1 LLGMVQDQQGRD
13 GWPLLERG
21 YNMNPA
27 DSMVNYAMALHWRL
41 AGDTTK
47 ALAALARAEALD
59 PQNPAIA
66 AESGLVYRMEG
77 RLDSAALWLN
87 VATALA
93 PNTQSF
99 RKLLAT
105 CYADTRYNLE
115 GGGLDVIRR
124 IADKSPNDADIRAS
138 LGWALFS
145 TGDFDTARVELER
158 ALILD
163 PTNARAR
170 YYFAILQE
178 YRGDTAG
185 ATTSSLYVSRDAAD
199 NGFKDLAAG
208 ALTRLG
214 YNVDPDKAQ
223 R

>member
-1 LLGMVQDQQGRD
+1 LGMVQDQQGRD

-21 YNMNPA
+21 YSMNPA

-66 AESGLVYRMEG
+66 AEIWLAHRMEG
-77 RLDSAALWLN
+77 RLDNAALWLN
-87 VATALA
+87 IATTLA
-93 PNTQSF
+93 PNNQSF
-99 RKLLAT
+99 RTLLAT
-105 CYADTRYNLE
+105 FYADTRYNLT

-145 TGDFDTARVELER
+145 TGDMDNARVELER
-158 ALILD
+158 ALVLD

-178 YRGDTAG
+178 YRGDTEG
-185 ATTSSLYVSRDAAD
+185 AINSYLYVYRDAAE
-199 NGFKDLAAG
+199 NG
-208 ALTRLG
+208 
-214 YNVDPDKAQ
+214 
-223 R
+223 